1 MIYAEVAVSSRR
13 PQRDPFTYTVPSQ
26 FTIAVGD
33 GVFVPFGRQ
42 VLQGVVL
49 GLAASTTIASPR
61 PILAKIDDP
70 AQLGAPL
77 LTRAQVALARSIADA
92 YLASLFPAVALFLP
106 PNFER
111 KPVRTLHAVPFIDE
125 SALNGLSEREAAG
138 ARRGY
143 GQTVGDG
150 GDAANGAAREE
161 PRAYGAR
168 TDQA

>member
-77 LTRAQVALARSIADA
+77 LTRAQVRAGAFDRRCVFGVAVPRRGALSAAEFRAQAGADA
-92 YLASLFPAVALFLP
+92 ACGAFHRCECA
-106 PNFER
+106 ER
-111 KPVRTLHAVPFIDE
+111 AERT
-125 SALNGLSEREAAG
+125 
-138 ARRGY
+138 
-143 GQTVGDG
+143 
-150 GDAANGAAREE
+150 
-161 PRAYGAR
+161 
-168 TDQA
+168 